1 MAQIIKEIGR
11 SVHYER
17 KCLNYEEVYSE
28 VWFLMRA
35 EGESYPSK
43 NKNVYIVDHIKV
55 NLPLPEKL
63 QLDFPSGTLVKDEST
78 GVKFKVK

>member
-28 VWFLMRA
+28 DWFLMRA

-43 NKNVYIVDHIKV
+43 KIKMCI
-55 NLPLPEKL
+55 L
-63 QLDFPSGTLVKDEST
+63 
-78 GVKFKVK
+78 